1 MAKPVQTKQTSLNWP
16 DYYPPGV
23 PPLDAV
29 DTQGV
34 FFRLVKVLPPQR
46 DCFASTHEEY
56 PNRHRNPRLS
66 DDDKKNV
73 YGASFFDTHMAAAD
87 AKEKFP
93 NTLGDRLVAQ
103 GELKGFMGKMKKT
116 RGPSHYTMWLK
127 VDCGIH
133 NHFA

>member
-1 MAKPVQTKQTSLNWP
+1 MAKPVQTKQTPLNWP

-29 DTQGV
+29 DTHGV